1 VPKSEEV
8 PAPLRYLD
16 AETLAKLAT
25 MTLRARVV
33 VEGALTGLHRAPHY
47 GSSVEFAEHKEY
59 SAGDEI
65 RHIDWKAYGKFDK
78 YYVKRFEQETEVRAY
93 LYVDCSGSMG
103 YAGTVGGGGL
113 QPPGRSTRRSK
124 LEVASYLAASIAYLL
139 VRQQDQ
145 AGLLAF
151 GGALRTYIPPRAR
164 PQHLA
169 DLLGALEKVTP
180 DGPTDVARAID
191 YLTEVVHRRSMIV
204 ILSDLFDAPD
214 AVLDRLRHLRARGHE
229 IVVFHVLDPDEMA
242 FPFDGLQVF
251 ESMEDE
257 RRLLVDTRATRR
269 TYLRELEAFL
279 DTWKH
284 GTTDANL
291 TYQLV
296 DTTRPLDRVL
306 SDFLVGQEQ
315 RRGRR

>member
-1 VPKSEEV
+1 VT
-8 PAPLRYLD
+8 APLRYLD

-103 YAGTVGGGGL
+103 YAGAG
-113 QPPGRSTRRSK
+113 RRSK

-151 GGALRTYIPPRAR
+151 GGALRSYIPPRAR

-180 DGPTDVARAID
+180 DGTTDVARAID

-204 ILSDLFDAPD
+204 IMSDLFDSPD
-214 AVLDRLRHLRARGHE
+214 GILDRLRHLRARGHE
-229 IVVFHVLDPDEMA
+229 IVIFHVLDPDELA
-242 FPFDGLQVF
+242 FPFEGLQVF
-251 ESMEDE
+251 ESLEDT

-269 TYLRELEAFL
+269 TYLRELQAFL

>member
-1 VPKSEEV
+1 VT
-8 PAPLRYLD
+8 APLRYLD

-103 YAGTVGGGGL
+103 YAGAG
-113 QPPGRSTRRSK
+113 RRSK

-151 GGALRTYIPPRAR
+151 GGALRSYIPPRAR

-180 DGPTDVARAID
+180 DGTTDVARAID

-204 ILSDLFDAPD
+204 ILSDLFDSPEGI
-214 AVLDRLRHLRARGHE
+214 LDRLRHLRARGHE
-229 IVVFHVLDPDEMA
+229 IVVFHILDPDELA
-242 FPFDGLQVF
+242 FPFEGLQVF
-251 ESMEDE
+251 ESLEDT

-279 DTWKH
+279 DIWKH

>member
-1 VPKSEEV
+1 MT
-8 PAPLRYLD
+8 APLRYLD
-16 AETLAKLAT
+16 AQTLAKLAT

-93 LYVDCSGSMG
+93 LHLDCSGSMG
-103 YAGTVGGGGL
+103 YAGAG
-113 QPPGRSTRRSK
+113 RRSK
-124 LEVASYLAASIAYLL
+124 LEVASYLAASLAYLL

-151 GGALRTYIPPRAR
+151 GGALATYIPPRAR

-169 DLLGALEKVTP
+169 DLLGALERVEP
-180 DGPTDVARAID
+180 AGPTDVARAID

-204 ILSDLFDAPD
+204 ILSDLFDAP
-214 AVLDRLRHLRARGHE
+214 AAILDRLRHLRARGHE
-229 IVVFHVLDPDEMA
+229 IVIFHVLDPDELG

-257 RRLLVDTRATRR
+257 RRLLVDTRAVRR
-269 TYLRELEAFL
+269 AYVRELQEFL
-279 DTWKH
+279 DVWKR
-284 GTTDANL
+284 GSTDANL

>member
-1 VPKSEEV
+1 MT
-8 PAPLRYLD
+8 APLRYLD

-103 YAGTVGGGGL
+103 YAGAG
-113 QPPGRSTRRSK
+113 RRSK

-151 GGALRTYIPPRAR
+151 GGALRSYIPPRAR

-180 DGPTDVARAID
+180 DGTTDVARAID

-204 ILSDLFDAPD
+204 ILSDLFDSPEGI
-214 AVLDRLRHLRARGHE
+214 LDRLRHLRARGHE
-229 IVVFHVLDPDEMA
+229 IVVFHILDPDELA
-242 FPFDGLQVF
+242 FPFEGLQVF
-251 ESMEDE
+251 ESLEDT

-279 DTWKH
+279 DIWKH